1 LKDVNVGICGLGTVG
16 GGTFNVLTR
25 NAALIAGRAGCNI
38 RITRV
43 ASRRS
48 RDDIDLGDVAF
59 STEIFDVV
67 NDPAVDV
74 VVELIGGYDT
84 ARELVL
90 AAIKNGKH
98 VVTANKALIAVHG
111 NEIFEAAEKADVVV
125 AYEAGVA
132 GGIPVMKAIREG
144 MAANRIDWIAGII
157 NGTGNYILTEMRA
170 GRAFAEVL
178 KEAQDLGYAE
188 ADPTFDVEGID
199 AAHKLTIL
207 ASAGF
212 ARSVQFDKA
221 FTEGISSITPYDIA
235 HAEQL
240 GYRIKHLGIAR
251 RRENGIELRVHPT
264 LVPKSHLIAQVDG
277 VLNAVLME
285 GDAVGQT
292 MYYGPGAGDEATAS
306 AVIADIVDVARVVAS
321 EGALRVPYLGFMPEA
336 MENLEVLPMEEVQ
349 SAYYLRITA
358 LDRPGVLAKIAS
370 ILSEHGINIES
381 IMQKESELKD
391 GRIPVIILTHTVQE
405 RQINRSIEEL
415 EFLSD
420 IDGKVIRIRAENFN

>member
-1 LKDVNVGICGLGTVG
+1 MKDVSVGICGLGTVG

-25 NAALIAGRAGCNI
+25 NARLIAGRAGCNI
-38 RITRV
+38 TITHA
-43 ASRRS
+43 ASRRA
-48 RDDIDLGDVAF
+48 RNDLNLEGVTFTTDV
-59 STEIFDVV
+59 FDVV
-67 NDPAVDV
+67 NDPDIDV

-84 ARELVL
+84 AKELVL
-90 AAIKNGKH
+90 TAIRNGKH

-111 NEIFEAAEKADVVV
+111 NEIFDAAEKAGVIV

-170 GRAFAEVL
+170 GRDFAEVL
-178 KEAQDLGYAE
+178 KEAQNLGYAE

-212 ARSVQFDKA
+212 GVPLQFEKA
-221 FTEGISSITPYDIA
+221 FTEGISQITPYDIA
-235 HAEQL
+235 QAELL

-251 RRENGIELRVHPT
+251 RRDEGIELRVHPT
-264 LVPKSHLIAQVDG
+264 LVPRSHLIAQVDG
-277 VLNAVLME
+277 VLNAVLVD

-306 AVIADIVDVARVVAS
+306 AVIADLVDVARSVAGGS
-321 EGALRVPYLGFMPEA
+321 AQRVPYLGFVPDA
-336 MENLEVLPMEEVQ
+336 LDDLDVLSMEDVQ

-370 ILSEHGINIES
+370 IVSEHGINIES
-381 IMQKESELKD
+381 IMQKESEVKD

-405 RQINRSIEEL
+405 RQMNRAIEEL
-415 EFLSD
+415 EALTD
-420 IDGKVIRIRAENFN
+420 TDGPVVRIRTENFN

>member
-1 LKDVNVGICGLGTVG
+1 MKDVNVGICGLGTVG

-25 NAALIAGRAGCNI
+25 NAELIAGRAGCNI

-43 ASRRS
+43 ASRRH
-48 RDDIDLGDVAF
+48 RDDMDLGSVPF

-67 NDPAVDV
+67 NDPSVDV
-74 VVELIGGYDT
+74 VVELIGGYET
-84 ARELVL
+84 AKELVL
-90 AAIKNGKH
+90 AAISNGKH
-98 VVTANKALIAVHG
+98 VVTANKALVAVHG
-111 NEIFEAAEKADVVV
+111 NEIFEAAEKAGVVV
-125 AYEAGVA
+125 AYEAAVA

-170 GRAFAEVL
+170 GRAFADVL

-212 ARSVQFDKA
+212 GVPLQFDKA
-221 FTEGISSITPYDIA
+221 FTEGISEVTPYDIA

-251 RRENGIELRVHPT
+251 RRDEGIELRVHPT

-277 VLNAVLME
+277 VLNAVLMD

-292 MYYGPGAGDEATAS
+292 MYYGPGAGAEATAS
-306 AVIADIVDVARVVAS
+306 AVIADIVDVARISAS
-321 EGALRVPYLGFMPEA
+321 TGALRVPYLGFRPEA
-336 MENLEVLPMEEVQ
+336 MENLDVLSMEEVQ

-405 RQINRSIEEL
+405 RQVNRAIEEM
-415 EFLSD
+415 ESLSD
-420 IDGKVIRIRAENFN
+420 IDGKVVRIRAENFN